1 MAKELVDELLETT
14 NSYSYII
21 LKSTVL
27 RFVFSLSITLD
38 SINKSGCISTTFDM
52 NNLPELIIDLETL
65 TDIKDTLYILI
76 KQVIMKMDDKKKN
89 MNSDI
94 VEEVIE
100 AIHIKYMDQNLTPEL
115 ISETLSM
122 SPLYLGRLF
131 KKQTTQ
137 SIANYINDV
146 RLANAKELLLGTEES
161 IKDIVTLCGYSNS
174 NYFFTLFKKTNGLT
188 PSDFRKNHQIRGE

>member
-1 MAKELVDELLETT
+1 
-14 NSYSYII
+14 
-21 LKSTVL
+21 
-27 RFVFSLSITLD
+27 
-38 SINKSGCISTTFDM
+38 M